1 MKIAVTH
8 NNGEIFQHFGKS
20 EQFKIYC
27 IENNKIISSE
37 VVDTN
42 GTGHGALA
50 GFLKDHGVEAIICG
64 GIGSGAVNALADAGI
79 KVYGGVSGN
88 ADKAAEALAED
99 KLVYSSE
106 VNCSHHDHSEE
117 HNCGEHDCSSH
128 SCH

>member
-20 EQFKIYC
+20 EQFNIYC

-50 GFLKDHGVEAIICG
+50 GFLKDRGVEAIICG

-117 HNCGEHDCSSH
+117 HNCGEHDCGSH

>member
-8 NNGEIFQHFGKS
+8 NNGEIFHHFGKS

-50 GFLKDHGVEAIICG
+50 GFLKDRGVEAIICG

-79 KVYGGVSGN
+79 KVYGGDSGN
-88 ADKAAEALAED
+88 ADKPAEALAED

-117 HNCGEHDCSSH
+117 HNCGEHDCGSH

>member
-50 GFLKDHGVEAIICG
+50 GFLKDRGVEAIICG

-88 ADKAAEALAED
+88 AGRGAQGDSRGPHGFPACSRGTGRRTAAGGAYRHAAA
-99 KLVYSSE
+99 
-106 VNCSHHDHSEE
+106 H
-117 HNCGEHDCSSH
+117 
-128 SCH
+128 